1 MSKKIQKKK
10 TQSYEEGLF
19 ARLKDADY
27 AAEYLNAL
35 LEQDDPE
42 AFLLGVR
49 DVARAHNFSVVAQKS
64 KLGRESLYKA
74 LSDKGNPAYFTL
86 QAVLKAVGIKVSF
99 SPQKKAG

>member
-1 MSKKIQKKK
+1 MATKTKKKK
-10 TQSYEEGLF
+10 TESYEEGLS
-19 ARLKDADY
+19 ARLKDANY

-35 LEQDDPE
+35 LEQDDNN

-49 DVARAHNFSVVAQKS
+49 DVAKANNFSEVAQKS

-86 QAVLKAVGIKVSF
+86 QSVLKAVGIKVSF
-99 SPQKKAG
+99 SKAVGE